1 MKYLLLFSVI
11 CIVLI
16 LSIYDFESFTID
28 TNLEDDLDELMITY
42 GTLMNDFNLIF
53 QDRNRNAGGVQF
65 FHHIHNKRNVL
76 TKDKYLSHHKVYCAV
91 SGSPIKPH
99 KNNKDKIV
107 VKGLDNKEYIGDYYR
122 CCWPCLCDIMKYVRL
137 EEHSVELADGI
148 LDYHV
153 LVIGDPCIKEE
164 EIPDEITSFKCKN
177 NETANGTKTK
187 NGNLII
193 GVLHNVKEY
202 DSNLHNIDDV
212 NNKCKDRMNTE
223 PENLKGGMGD
233 IFVLLSLINP
243 LSDHGSLQC
252 YV

>member
-1 MKYLLLFSVI
+1 MKYLLLSCVI

-16 LSIYDFESFTID
+16 LSFYDLEPFNTEYV
-28 TNLEDDLDELMITY
+28 LEDDLDKLMITY
-42 GTLMNDFNLIF
+42 ETLMNDFNLIF

-65 FHHIHNKRNVL
+65 FHHIHNKRNGL
-76 TKDKYLSHHKVYCAV
+76 TKDEYLSHHKVYCAV

-107 VKGLDNKEYIGDYYR
+107 VRGLGNKEYIGDYYR

-137 EEHSVELADGI
+137 EEHTVELADGI

-153 LVIGDPCIKEE
+153 LVIGDPCLKEE

-177 NETANGTKTK
+177 NETVNGTKTK

-202 DSNLHNIDDV
+202 DLNKHNIDEV
-212 NNKCKDRMNTE
+212 NSKCDDRMNTE

-243 LSDHGSLQC
+243 LGDHGSLQC
-252 YV
+252 FV

>member
-1 MKYLLLFSVI
+1 MKYLLLFCVI

-16 LSIYDFESFTID
+16 LSFYDFEPFTID
-28 TNLEDDLDELMITY
+28 TNLEDDLEELMITY
-42 GTLMNDFNLIF
+42 EKLMNDFEIIF
-53 QDRNRNAGGVQF
+53 KDRNRNAGGVQF
-65 FHHIHNKRNVL
+65 FHHIHNKRNEL
-76 TKDKYLSHHKVYCAV
+76 TKDEYLSHHKVYCAV

-107 VKGLDNKEYIGDYYR
+107 VKGIDDKEYIGDYYR

-137 EEHSVELADGI
+137 EEHRVELSDEI

-164 EIPDEITSFKCKN
+164 KIPNEVTSFKCLN
-177 NETANGTKTK
+177 NETVNGTKTK

-202 DSNLHNIDDV
+202 NPNIDNIHEV
-212 NNKCKDRMNTE
+212 NSRCKDRMNTG

-243 LSDHGSLQC
+243 LGDHGSLQC
-252 YV
+252 PV

>member
-1 MKYLLLFSVI
+1 MKYLLLSGVI

-16 LSIYDFESFTID
+16 LSFYDFEPFTID
-28 TNLEDDLDELMITY
+28 TNLDDDLEKLMITY
-42 GTLMNDFNLIF
+42 ETLMNDFEIIF
-53 QDRNRNAGGVQF
+53 KDRNRNAGGVQF
-65 FHHIHNKRNVL
+65 FHHIHNKRNEL
-76 TKDKYLSHHKVYCAV
+76 TKDEYLSHHKVYCAV

-99 KNNKDKIV
+99 INNKDKIV
-107 VKGLDNKEYIGDYYR
+107 VKGIDDKEYIGDYYR

-137 EEHSVELADGI
+137 EEHRVELVDGI

-164 EIPDEITSFKCKN
+164 KLPNEVTSFKCLN
-177 NETANGTKTK
+177 NETMNGIKTK

-193 GVLHNVKEY
+193 GVLHNVREY
-202 DSNLHNIDDV
+202 NPNIDNIQEV
-212 NNKCKDRMNTE
+212 NSRCEDRMNTK

-243 LSDHGSLQC
+243 LGDHGSLQC
-252 YV
+252 LI